1 MLYGKIL
8 YHSNVGYL
16 TLISDDHYIRK
27 LEFGKKELALLDA
40 VEEDHP
46 LLLEAVKQLEEYFS
60 GARRQF
66 DLPLAPEG
74 TKFQKAVWNT
84 LLQIPYGQV
93 STYGKIA
100 AQVGSPRAARAVG
113 GACHNNPIAIL
124 IPCHRAIGA
133 NGSLTGFGG
142 GLPLKHWLLELE
154 NTIL

>member
-1 MLYGKIL
+1 MLYRKIL

-27 LEFGKKELALLDA
+27 LEFGKKELASLDA

-60 GARRQF
+60 GARMQF

-74 TKFQKAVWNT
+74 TKFQKAVWNA
-84 LLQIPYGQV
+84 LLQIPYGQI

-100 AQVGSPRAARAVG
+100 AQVGSPKAARAVG

>member
-27 LEFGKKELALLDA
+27 LEFGKKELASLDA
-40 VEEDHP
+40 VEKDHP
-46 LLLEAVKQLEEYFS
+46 LLLAAAKQLEEYFS
-60 GARRQF
+60 GARMQF

-74 TKFQKAVWNT
+74 TKFQKAVWNA

-100 AQVGSPRAARAVG
+100 AQVGSPKAARAVG

>member
-27 LEFGKKELALLDA
+27 LEFGKKELSALNA
-40 VEEDHP
+40 AEETHP
-46 LLLEAVKQLEEYFS
+46 LLQEASRQLEEYLS
-60 GARRQF
+60 GSRTQF

-74 TKFQKAVWNT
+74 TEFQKSVWNA

-93 STYGKIA
+93 STYGKLAEQI
-100 AQVGSPRAARAVG
+100 GKPKAARAVG
-113 GACHNNPIAIL
+113 GACHNNPIAII
-124 IPCHRAIGA
+124 IPCHRAVGS

-142 GLPLKHWLLELE
+142 GLPLKRWLLDLE
-154 NTIL
+154 NTNL

>member
-1 MLYGKIL
+1 M
-8 YHSNVGYL
+8 
-16 TLISDDHYIRK
+16 
-27 LEFGKKELALLDA
+27 
-40 VEEDHP
+40 
-46 LLLEAVKQLEEYFS
+46 
-60 GARRQF
+60 QF

-74 TKFQKAVWNT
+74 TKFQKAVWNA

-93 STYGKIA
+93 STYGKLA
-100 AQVGSPRAARAVG
+100 AQVGSPKAARAVG